1 MKTAKEIFG
10 LTVYNICQ
18 GVAEVGDGNERFNVV
33 DSALEEM
40 FDEKITEDEL
50 RKEYDFWCVRNS
62 DFN

>member
-18 GVAEVGDGNERFNVV
+18 GVADVGDGAERFNVV
-33 DSALEEM
+33 ESALEDM
-40 FDEKITEDEL
+40 FDENITENEL
-50 RKEYDFWCVRNS
+50 RKEYDFWCVRSS